1 MKKIKINFLK
11 VKAFVLNIF
20 DKADELVERIAPI
33 AVKVVEQIKTIN
45 ETTTGDIIELI
56 ITKAIKGEADDL
68 IIRNLRV
75 KLKEK
80 LPEVIEVMRLAL
92 NIAKVD
98 DKNLQAK
105 MVLDAI
111 NFSPDQIKNAHYHTF
126 CSMLIESISDGKL
139 TWGESV
145 ILAQYVYD
153 NIYQKWAKLL

>member
-1 MKKIKINFLK
+1 MKKIKAIFYE
-11 VKAFVLNIF
+11 VKAFVLTIY
-20 DKADELVERIAPI
+20 DKADKLVERIAPVAI
-33 AVKVVEQIKTIN
+33 NVVEQIKTIN

-111 NFSPDQIKNAHYHTF
+111 NFSPDQVKNAHYHTF
-126 CSMLIESISDGKL
+126 CSMLIESVSDGKL

-153 NIYQKWAKLL
+153 NIYNK

>member
-1 MKKIKINFLK
+1 MKKINAIFYK
-11 VKAFVLNIF
+11 VKAFVLTIF
-20 DKADELVERIAPI
+20 DKADELVERIAPVAI
-33 AVKVVEQIKTIN
+33 NVVEEIKKIN

-111 NFSPDQIKNAHYHTF
+111 NFSPDQVKNAHYHTF
-126 CSMLIESISDGKL
+126 CSMLIESIADGKL

-153 NIYQKWAKLL
+153 NIYHK

>member
-1 MKKIKINFLK
+1 MKKIKIILLK

-20 DKADELVERIAPI
+20 DKADELVERIAPMAI
-33 AVKVVEQIKTIN
+33 NVVEEIKKIN

-126 CSMLIESISDGKL
+126 CSMLIESVSDGKL

-153 NIYQKWAKLL
+153 NIYQK

>member
-1 MKKIKINFLK
+1 MKKIKAIFYE
-11 VKAFVLNIF
+11 VKAFVLTIF
-20 DKADELVERIAPI
+20 DKADELVERIAPVAI
-33 AVKVVEQIKTIN
+33 NVVEQIKTIN

-126 CSMLIESISDGKL
+126 CSMLIESVSDGKL

-153 NIYQKWAKLL
+153 NIYQK